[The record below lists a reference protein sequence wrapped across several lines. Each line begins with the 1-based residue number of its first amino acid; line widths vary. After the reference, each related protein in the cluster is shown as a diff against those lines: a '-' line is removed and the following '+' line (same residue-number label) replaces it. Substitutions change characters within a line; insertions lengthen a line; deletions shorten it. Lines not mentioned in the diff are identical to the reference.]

1 MSDFR
6 DEAVELPDKSNSE
19 MMSLLKGID
28 ESAIGEERDFEGEIL
43 RLKDQ
48 IEAMEYEDKMNKR
61 LLKLQKDANATLE
74 NRIKMMERK
83 TKNLESKLKQYDS
96 SIVSETKE

>member
-1 MSDFR
+1 
-6 DEAVELPDKSNSE
+6 
-19 MMSLLKGID
+19 
-28 ESAIGEERDFEGEIL
+28 
-43 RLKDQ
+43 
-48 IEAMEYEDKMNKR
+48 MEYEDKMNKR